1 MAERD
6 FYVGYQ
12 AKAPHSTRR
21 FLAPRIIGVGAIAVL
36 VGALIVLTQSPFADS
51 HFEFGVERTFEGVV
65 SEFPYPTLLVARPGR
80 SGTMPYSRY
89 LLTAPGK
96 FGAESFLQ
104 GMQGNNVRLTGS
116 LIYRDEQTMIEI
128 QPDTIESLPGQ
139 SAVADDETLGAI
151 TLNGEIVDSKCYLG
165 VMKPASFKPHKA
177 CAIRCLSGGIP
188 ALLVVR
194 REDGRHEH
202 LLLADSEGK
211 AINPHILDRVAQPVR
226 VSGELFRRGSDLI
239 LRAHPDDIVPL

>member
-6 FYVGYQ
+6 FYVGYH
-12 AKAPHSTRR
+12 AHAPRSTRR
-21 FLAPRIIGVGAIAVL
+21 FLAPRICGVGAVAVL
-36 VGALIVLTQSPFADS
+36 VVALIALTQSPFADS
-51 HFEFGVERTFEGVV
+51 NFEFGVERTFEGVV

-80 SGTMPYSRY
+80 SETMPYSRY

-96 FGAESFLQ
+96 FGADSLVQ
-104 GMQGNNVRLTGS
+104 GMHGNNVRLSGS
-116 LIYRDEQTMIEI
+116 LIYRDAQTMIEI
-128 QPDTIESLPGQ
+128 QPATIQTLQGQ
-139 SAVADDETLGAI
+139 HAVADDETLGAI
-151 TLNGEIVDSKCYLG
+151 TLHGEIVDSKCYLG

-202 LLLADSEGK
+202 LLLADPQGK
-211 AINPHILDRVAQPVR
+211 AINAHILDRVAQPVR

-239 LRAHPDDIVPL
+239 LRAHPDDVVPL